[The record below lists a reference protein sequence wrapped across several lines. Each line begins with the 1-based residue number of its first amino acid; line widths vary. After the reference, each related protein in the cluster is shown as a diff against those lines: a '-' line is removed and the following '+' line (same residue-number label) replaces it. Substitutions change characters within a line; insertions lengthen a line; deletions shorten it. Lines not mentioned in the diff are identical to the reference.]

1 MFLKSST
8 PRPKLLLGAAVV
20 LLVVMGAELFLSV
33 RNASQTWDEGCHI
46 YAGYSYWTRG
56 DFGMNPEHPPLVK
69 LLATVPLLGHKLNTP
84 AAQDRWFK
92 LEAFFEGRDFIFN
105 NDADWILLRVRMA
118 AALLSLLLAALVF
131 AAAYEMFGGWAGLL
145 ALALLAFEP
154 NILAHGAW
162 VTTDV
167 GLSCFLF
174 GSVYAFYRFVKRPSL
189 LRLAVVGIATGF
201 VFASKHSG
209 ILIIPMLILLALAEV
224 LLPSRVKSESDAEP
238 AEGRVKTALRLT
250 ASLAGIGLIAVLV
263 LWSFYGFRYN
273 ARPDGLK
280 MNPPLAE
287 CANGL
292 QRPFDRKIISAAARF
307 HLLPE
312 AYLYGLAD
320 VRSVSD
326 FSPSY
331 IFGKVYPHG
340 VWFYFPA
347 AFVIKTTLGLL
358 LLLSLV
364 PLAVALRQ
372 LRLWREILF
381 LALPPAVHFGQAM
394 LSGLNIGL
402 RHILPIYPFLAVLAA
417 GAAWALIR
425 SNRRWVYVVVPLVA
439 FHAGSSLR
447 AFPNYL
453 AYANEAW
460 GGPASTYKYLTDSNV
475 DWGQQLKTVHA
486 YLDQRGV
493 KNCWFAY
500 FVSEVV
506 DTKHYG
512 IPCTMLPTISSLWL
526 RAPLDVP
533 SSIDG
538 PVLISASVLSGYEF
552 GPDELNPYA
561 QFQKVRPTAVLDH
574 GIFVY
579 DGHFDV
585 PLAAALSH
593 INQAGKLADDN
604 QLDGALREAQA
615 AVELAP
621 QSAKAQAS
629 LGRMLMRSKRP
640 DEARK
645 AFQTALTLAETIQP
659 VYQKDTANGLRR
671 KLAASK

>member
-1 MFLKSST
+1 MSLKSSALK
-8 PRPKLLLGAAVV
+8 PKLLFAAAVI
-20 LLVVMGAELFLSV
+20 LLVITGAELVLSV

-69 LLATVPLLGHKLNTP
+69 LLATLPLLGHALNTP
-84 AAQDRWFK
+84 TLQDRYFK
-92 LEAFFEGRDFIFN
+92 LEAFFAGRDFIFK
-105 NDADWILLRVRMA
+105 NDADWLLFRVRMA
-118 AALLSLLLAALVF
+118 AAVLALLLAVLVF
-131 AAAYEMFGGWAGLL
+131 AAACEMFGPWAGLL

-174 GSVYAFYRFVKRPSL
+174 GTVYAFYRFVKRPSL
-189 LRLAVVGIATGF
+189 WRLLIVGIATGF

-209 ILIIPMLILLALAEV
+209 ILIVPMLILLALAEV
-224 LLPSRVKSESDAEP
+224 LLPGRLKTANDAEP
-238 AEGRVKTALRLT
+238 VAPRTTIALRLA
-250 ASLAGIGLIAVLV
+250 ASLVAIGFIAVLV
-263 LWSFYGFRYN
+263 LWSFYGFRYS

-280 MNPPLAE
+280 MNPTLAE
-287 CANGL
+287 FTSQL
-292 QRPFDRKIISAAARF
+292 HRPFDKKVISATARL

-312 AYLYGLAD
+312 AYLYGLTD
-320 VRSVSD
+320 VRNVSD

-347 AFVIKTTLGLL
+347 AFVIKSTLGLL
-358 LLLSLV
+358 ALLLLV
-364 PLAVALRQ
+364 PVAIALRK
-372 LRLWREILF
+372 LRCWREILF
-381 LALPPAVHFGQAM
+381 LTLPPLIHFGQAM
-394 LSGLNIGL
+394 ASGLNIGL

-425 SNRRWVYVVVPLVA
+425 GNRRWAYVVIPLVA
-439 FHAGSSLR
+439 CHASSSLR

-453 AYANEAW
+453 SYANEAW
-460 GGPASTYKYLTDSNV
+460 GGPANTYKYLTDSNV

-506 DTKHYG
+506 DTNYYG
-512 IPCTMLPTISSLWL
+512 VPCKMLPTISSLWL
-526 RAPLDVP
+526 RGPLDVP
-533 SSIDG
+533 PSVDR

-552 GPDELNPYA
+552 GPGELNPYA
-561 QFQKVRPTAVLDH
+561 QFQKIIPTAVLDH
-574 GIFVY
+574 GVFVY

-585 PLAAALSH
+585 PLAAAFSH
-593 INQAGKLADDN
+593 NNKASKLADEN
-604 QLDGALREAQA
+604 QLDRALLEAQK

-621 QSAKAQAS
+621 RSAQAHAN
-629 LGRMLMRSKRP
+629 LGDLLTRTKRP
-640 DEARK
+640 AEARK
-645 AFQTALTLAETIQP
+645 AFQSALSLAETIQP
-659 VYQKDTANGLRR
+659 EYQKGTADDLRS
-671 KLAASK
+671 KLATN